1 MKRWHWEVDV
11 FSAAEKC
18 LSCEFMII
26 ARRAEKKWSQLN
38 YVYFSVHAISVLL
51 FILNVTFELWNFNLI
66 HLNTT
71 RYLMHSVPTPS
82 HLIN

>member
-1 MKRWHWEVDV
+1 MKRWHWEVDDV
-11 FSAAEKC
+11 FSTAEKC

-51 FILNVTFELWNFNLI
+51 FILNVTAAPLSSE
-66 HLNTT
+66 TST
-71 RYLMHSVPTPS
+71 
-82 HLIN
+82 